1 MGATNSVV
9 SAISYSLIL
18 FSYSMTVAVSVL
30 SFGFSSTLIS
40 TCFNAGYYPAAAR
53 AVASFSSSFK
63 VRSS

>member
-1 MGATNSVV
+1 MDATNSVF

-18 FSYSMTVAVSVL
+18 FSCLMTIAVSVT
-30 SFGFSSTLIS
+30 SFGFSSTLITTS
-40 TCFNAGYYPAAAR
+40 FNAGYYPAAAR